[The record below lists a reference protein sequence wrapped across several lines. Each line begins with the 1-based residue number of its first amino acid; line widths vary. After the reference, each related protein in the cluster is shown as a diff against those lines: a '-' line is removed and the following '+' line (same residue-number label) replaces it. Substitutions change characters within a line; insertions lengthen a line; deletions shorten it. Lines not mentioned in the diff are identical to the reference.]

1 MLERDLRALDGGD
14 QAVLDGGGS
23 ADHSFEFLIGDL
35 LVIVLWFF
43 LFVHGASFYQEV
55 REACGLA
62 SDQTELRRW

>member
-1 MLERDLRALDGGD
+1 LLERDLLERDPRALRGGD

-43 LFVHGASFYQEV
+43 LFGHGASFY
-55 REACGLA
+55 
-62 SDQTELRRW
+62 